1 MSLRSFLNEKVIE
14 PILAQIK
21 QGVTPRKLA
30 LSIAF
35 GVALGIFPVIGVSIL
50 LCLLIGIPLKLNQ
63 PALQAVNLLMYPFQI
78 PLVLVFVR
86 LGEFLFQAP
95 PLLFS
100 VTELRQVFM
109 ANPAEFLRRFGMA
122 GLHGIA
128 GWLAVAP
135 LLTAGVY
142 CLVLPILKK
151 IKLDE
156 RLALDP

>member
-78 PLVLVFVR
+78 PLVLVFAWPVMPAVWRGAGKPAAFDLETPVVIGFLLVSIMGDRKSTR
-86 LGEFLFQAP
+86 LN
-95 PLLFS
+95 S
-100 VTELRQVFM
+100 S
-109 ANPAEFLRRFGMA
+109 
-122 GLHGIA
+122 HGTLSRMPSSA
-128 GWLAVAP
+128 
-135 LLTAGVY
+135 
-142 CLVLPILKK
+142 
-151 IKLDE
+151 
-156 RLALDP
+156 